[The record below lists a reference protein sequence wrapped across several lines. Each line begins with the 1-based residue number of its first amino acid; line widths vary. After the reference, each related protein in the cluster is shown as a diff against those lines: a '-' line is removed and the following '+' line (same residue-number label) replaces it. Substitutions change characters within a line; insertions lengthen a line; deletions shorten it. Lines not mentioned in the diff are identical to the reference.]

1 MKKIS
6 IPATIRELSD
16 IFTSNGYSLYVV
28 GGAVRDY
35 LLKTENNDWDF
46 CTDALPQQVMKMF
59 RFVIPTGI
67 NHGTVTVHF
76 KGGEYEITTFRT
88 EGSYSDRR
96 HPDSVSFVTD
106 LQEDLSR
113 RDFTVNAL
121 AADCKNGIIIDL
133 FDGISDLK
141 KGIIR
146 AIGDPYQRFDEDA
159 LRLLRM
165 CRFCSKLGFAADD
178 STYESARK
186 LAPTIEAVSKE
197 RIYDEISKI
206 LMSKVPSVGL
216 EMMYS
221 TGLMKHI
228 IPELDRCAGIEQD
241 KVGSD
246 NVLKHIFNAVDAA
259 AYYNYSLTV
268 RWTMLLHD
276 IGKPSSMKKIGNFTR
291 FFGHDIRG
299 EEIAL
304 SVMKD
309 LKFSNAMQSDISV
322 LVRNHMTRYKDDWTD
337 GAVKRLVNR
346 VGVQRLNMFY
356 EVLWCDQIASEGKPR
371 LEETDKLRKR
381 IESVLDQPMS
391 LKDLAINGQDLMDEG
406 IPKGP
411 EIGRILNQLLEMV
424 IDYPT
429 LNDRETLLKQAKSLF
444 DAK

>member
-1 MKKIS
+1 MKKIP

-35 LLKTENNDWDF
+35 LLKMENSDWDF
-46 CTDALPQQVMKMF
+46 CTDALPEQVMKMF
-59 RFVIPTGI
+59 RFVVPTGI
-67 NHGTVTVHF
+67 NHGTVTVHY

-88 EGSYSDRR
+88 EGKYSDRR

-121 AADCKNGIIIDL
+121 AADCKDGIIIDL
-133 FDGISDLK
+133 FDGITDLT

-146 AIGDPYQRFDEDA
+146 AIGDPYLRFDEDA

-165 CRFCSKLGFAADD
+165 CRFCSKLGFTADE

-186 LAPTIEAVSKE
+186 LAPAIEAVSKE

-206 LMSKVPSVGL
+206 LMSKVPSAGL

-228 IPELDRCAGIEQD
+228 VPELDRCAEVEQD

-246 NVLKHIFNAVDAA
+246 NVLKHIFNSVDAA

-291 FFGHDIRG
+291 FFDHDVRG

-322 LVRNHMTRYKDDWTD
+322 LIRNHMTRYRDDWTD

-346 VGVQRLNMFY
+346 IGVQRLNMFY

-371 LEETDKLRKR
+371 LEETDKLRNR

-391 LKDLAINGQDLMDEG
+391 LKDLAVNGQDLMNEG

-411 EIGRILNQLLEMV
+411 EIGRILNQLLDMV

-444 DAK
+444 NAD